1 LATDT
6 KILIP
11 SGKPRYFPDAD
22 EVGPFGPAF
31 LRLMFAYAEVERRV
45 ADLQNEITG
54 ERFGEQNCWGARE
67 RPKRMRRLIN
77 DNRERLNS
85 ILPPKDVEKL
95 VALLKQAIRP
105 CELRN
110 LLAHGH
116 WWELDPNT
124 ETILVRRARGDGKRH
139 VAVTVADINH
149 AASELIE
156 IEVELYKLQPCWPLT
171 DEERRLLDS

>member
-1 LATDT
+1 
-6 KILIP
+6 
-11 SGKPRYFPDAD
+11 
-22 EVGPFGPAF
+22 
-31 LRLMFAYAEVERRV
+31 
-45 ADLQNEITG
+45 
-54 ERFGEQNCWGARE
+54 
-67 RPKRMRRLIN
+67 MRHLIN
-77 DNRERLNS
+77 DNRARLS
-85 ILPPKDVEKL
+85 SMLPPKDVEKL

-139 VAVTVADINH
+139 VAVTVADINR

-156 IEVELYKLQPCWPLT
+156 IEVELSQPATRLS
-171 DEERRLLDS
+171 RRGPPQRLPRAK